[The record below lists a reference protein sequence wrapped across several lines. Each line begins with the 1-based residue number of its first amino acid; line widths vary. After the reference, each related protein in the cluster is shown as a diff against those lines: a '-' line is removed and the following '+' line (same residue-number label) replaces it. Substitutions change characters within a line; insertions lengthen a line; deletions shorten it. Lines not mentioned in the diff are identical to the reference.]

1 MSNESWLEELYSK
14 NYNDM
19 LKSLESRFS
28 EPSLSALEEITGLL
42 NHYYVYQGNNW
53 EGRGP
58 VQEVSIEATINA
70 LEDFKILCEQ
80 GLRDKSDKPD

>member
-19 LKSLESRFS
+19 QKSLESRFAQ
-28 EPSLSALEEITGLL
+28 PSSTALEEISGLL

-58 VQEVSIEATINA
+58 VQDVCIEATIDA
-70 LEDFKILCEQ
+70 LQDFKALMEQ
-80 GLRDKSDKPD
+80 RLRKQSDKHD